1 MVRSGATNRSDTAY
15 ERLRTDIVG
24 GRWLP
29 DTILST
35 YGLTEELAMSR
46 TPIIS
51 ALKRLEAD
59 GLIEI
64 IPQVG
69 CRVLQREHEEIS
81 ETFTIR
87 AALEAL
93 GAERA
98 AERITDR
105 ELASLEQVLTAA
117 EAAASAGDAEAYEQA
132 NQAFHAQILA
142 ASRLTHMPRILSGLW
157 TLNRYQLATSRF
169 LGQRMTVSNREHR
182 EIMAALKAHDA
193 VAAREAVENH
203 LRRCSADYLTFVQ
216 GQTDRA
222 AVPAAPRAAARA

>member
-93 GAERA
+93 GPSGRPSGSP
-98 AERITDR
+98 T
-105 ELASLEQVLTAA
+105 AS
-117 EAAASAGDAEAYEQA
+117 
-132 NQAFHAQILA
+132 
-142 ASRLTHMPRILSGLW
+142 SRRS
-157 TLNRYQLATSRF
+157 SR
-169 LGQRMTVSNREHR
+169 
-182 EIMAALKAHDA
+182 
-193 VAAREAVENH
+193 
-203 LRRCSADYLTFVQ
+203 C
-216 GQTDRA
+216 
-222 AVPAAPRAAARA
+222 